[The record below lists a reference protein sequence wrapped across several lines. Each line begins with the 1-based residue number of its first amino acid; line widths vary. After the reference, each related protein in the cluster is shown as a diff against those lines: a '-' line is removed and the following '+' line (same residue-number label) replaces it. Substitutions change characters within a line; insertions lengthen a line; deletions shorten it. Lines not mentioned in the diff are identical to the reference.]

1 MSYALHHRS
10 MGLGLITA
18 AVLTGCSDT
27 SPAGPSPEVTHP
39 TLSRVAPTFRFTSIE
54 VPGATLTEAQGI
66 NAAGQVVGWYYTA
79 AEGRLHGFV
88 TEGNGFTTIDYPGAF
103 HTDVRGIGP
112 NGELVGNFS
121 AEDEPGVA
129 YHGFRRDAHGAFT
142 PVHYDGHKY
151 EILQRILPNGTILG
165 CRHDDNT
172 TSTMVGI
179 TINAQGVGSEI
190 DAYAS
195 MHNGATPDR
204 RLIVGLYTNT
214 TMTPARQEGY
224 VIEDGQFTPFMV
236 PGSNFT
242 TAWDVNPRGEIAG
255 VYRDAALNRFHGY
268 VRDGDD
274 YVTLDFPDAS
284 ATRAFGINAGGDV
297 VGTFVKAGVTRAFVA
312 SRTRGHMP

>member
-88 TEGNGFTTIDYPGAF
+88 TEGTGFTTIDYPGAF

-195 MHNGATPDR
+195 MHNGATPDLSR
-204 RLIVGLYTNT
+204 IVGRYINT
-214 TMTPARQEGY
+214 TESRVEGY
-224 VIEDGQFTPFMV
+224 VIDNGVFAALLV
-236 PGSNFT
+236 PDAT
-242 TAWDVNPRGEIAG
+242 MTAAWDVNPRGDIVGIFRDG
-255 VYRDAALNRFHGY
+255 VGFHGFIWTEA
-268 VRDGDD
+268 GPT
-274 YVTLDFPDAS
+274 TLDFPGA
-284 ATRAFGINAGGDV
+284 AHTRAFGVNAAGDV
-297 VGTFVKAGVTRAFVA
+297 VGTYVMGGVTRGFLA
-312 SRTRGHMP
+312 TRFK

>member
-1 MSYALHHRS
+1 MSTLQGDRRS
-10 MGLGLITA
+10 FA
-18 AVLTGCSDT
+18 YS
-27 SPAGPSPEVTHP
+27 EV
-39 TLSRVAPTFRFTSIE
+39 I
-54 VPGATLTEAQGI
+54 VPGATMTNAAGI
-66 NAAGQVVGWYYTA
+66 NAGGHIVGTYKDAKNISHGYLLAGDQ
-79 AEGRLHGFV
+79 L
-88 TEGNGFTTIDYPGAF
+88 TTIDYPNAAA
-103 HTDVRGIGP
+103 TEARGIGP
-112 NGELVGNFS
+112 GGAIVGIYWMPS
-121 AEDEPGVA
+121 EVGVPA
-129 YHGFRRDAHGAFT
+129 AMHGYLWTPDGVFT
-142 PVHYDGHKY
+142 DVNSPDH
-151 EILQRILPNGTILG
+151 INAIAQRILPDGTILG
-165 CRHDDNT
+165 CLHDHDT
-172 TSTMVGI
+172 MASMVGFML
-179 TINAQGVGSEI
+179 TANGYEAI
-190 DAYAS
+190 DVFAS